1 MKRFVFFFYTLLL
14 FFLSAVVGP
23 LSAKTKTNLILL
35 SSNLQIPSDGKT
47 LCSTHIQQ
55 AIDRIAKKGRGT
67 LVLTPGTYLSGSI
80 FLKTG
85 VILKLEKGA
94 TLLGSANPYDYKL
107 VDVGVSGDDTRHDNA
122 CMALLMAHQVILE
135 ESDYRPAIVA
145 DDVESLVTEEL
156 QPNDVFQH

>member
-1 MKRFVFFFYTLLL
+1 MKRFVFSFYTLLL
-14 FFLSAVVGP
+14 FFLSTVVGP
-23 LSAKTKTNLILL
+23 LSAKTKANLILF

-107 VDVGVSGDDTRHDNA
+107 VDVGVSGDDSRHDNA
-122 CMALLMAHQVILE
+122 CMALLMAHQVDIRRE
-135 ESDYRPAIVA
+135 
-145 DDVESLVTEEL
+145 
-156 QPNDVFQH
+156 